1 MVGKFES
8 NAKLNSK
15 VKVEVEVEVGVELGN
30 IFCRACPTDNSN
42 TPHTRTKLRKRLS
55 FHTSAGS
62 IKRKADLFELPT
74 INKKVKTSGEIE
86 STSSTENLL
95 LDFGETD
102 YTYMNPG
109 LA

>member
-1 MVGKFES
+1 MTCWVK
-8 NAKLNSK
+8 KLTY
-15 VKVEVEVEVGVELGN
+15 
-30 IFCRACPTDNSN
+30 ICRGCPTDT
-42 TPHTRTKLRKRLS
+42 TPTNHTRAKLRKRLS
-55 FHTSAGS
+55 FQRSAGS

-74 INKKVKTSGEIE
+74 ITKKVKTSGEIE

-109 LA
+109 IA